1 MKRRIRVDD
10 QVIVIA
16 GRDKGRIGYVVR
28 LVGED
33 RVVVGSVNVVKRH
46 VKAQREGEQSG
57 ILEQEAPL
65 HISNVAIY
73 NPDTQK
79 RDKVKL
85 IEEDGEKVRAFKSND
100 ERIA

>member
-10 QVIVIA
+10 QVIVTA

-28 LVGED
+28 FVGDD
-33 RVVVGSVNVVKRH
+33 RVIVGSVNMVKRH

-57 ILEQEAPL
+57 ILEQEGPL

-79 RDKVKL
+79 RDKVTL
-85 IEEDGEKVRAFKSND
+85 IEEDGEKVRAFKSSG
-100 ERIA
+100 ERIV

>member
-28 LVGED
+28 IVGDD
-33 RVVVGSVNVVKRH
+33 RVVIGSVNMVKRH

-79 RDKVKL
+79 RDKVVL
-85 IEEDGEKVRAFKSND
+85 IEEDGEKVRAFKSNG
-100 ERIA
+100 ERIV

>member
-28 LVGED
+28 FVGDD
-33 RVVVGSVNVVKRH
+33 RVVVGSVNLVKRH
-46 VKAQREGEQSG
+46 VKAQQEGEQSG

-65 HISNVAIY
+65 YISNVAIY

-79 RDKVKL
+79 RDKVTL
-85 IEEDGEKVRAFKSND
+85 IEEDGEKVRAFKSSG
-100 ERIA
+100 ERIV

>member
-1 MKRRIRVDD
+1 MNRRIRVDD

-28 LVGED
+28 FVGDD
-33 RVVVGSVNVVKRH
+33 RVVVGSVNLVKRH

-57 ILEQEAPL
+57 IIEQEAPM

-79 RDKVKL
+79 RDKVTL
-85 IEEDGEKVRAFKSND
+85 IEEEGEKVRAFKSSG
-100 ERIA
+100 ERIV

>member
-1 MKRRIRVDD
+1 MKRRIQVDD

-28 LVGED
+28 FVGDD
-33 RVVVGSVNVVKRH
+33 RVLIGSVNMVKRH

-79 RDKVKL
+79 RDKVTL
-85 IEEDGEKVRAFKSND
+85 IEEDGEKVRAFKSSG

>member
-28 LVGED
+28 FVGDD
-33 RVVVGSVNVVKRH
+33 RVVVGSVNMVKRH

-57 ILEQEAPL
+57 ILEQEAAL

-79 RDKVKL
+79 RDKVAL
-85 IEEDGEKVRAFKSND
+85 IEEDGEKVRAFKSNG
-100 ERIA
+100 ERIV

>member
-10 QVIVIA
+10 QVIVIS

-28 LVGED
+28 FVGDD
-33 RVVVGSVNVVKRH
+33 RIVVGNVNTVKRH

-79 RDKVKL
+79 RDKITL
-85 IEEDGEKVRAFKSND
+85 IEEDGERVRAFKSSG

>member
-1 MKRRIRVDD
+1 MKRRIQVDD

-28 LVGED
+28 YAGDD
-33 RVVVGSVNVVKRH
+33 RVVIGSVNLVKRH

-57 ILEQEAPL
+57 IVEQEAPL

-79 RDKVKL
+79 RDKVTL
-85 IEEDGEKVRAFKSND
+85 IEEAGEKVRAFKSSG
-100 ERIA
+100 ERIV

>member
-28 LVGED
+28 FVGVD
-33 RVVVGSVNVVKRH
+33 RVVIGSVNMVKRH
-46 VKAQREGEQSG
+46 VKAQREGDQSG

-79 RDKVKL
+79 RDKVTL
-85 IEEDGEKVRAFKSND
+85 IEEDGEKVRAFKSSG
-100 ERIA
+100 ERIV

>member
-1 MKRRIRVDD
+1 MKRGIRVDD

-28 LVGED
+28 FVGDD
-33 RVVVGSVNVVKRH
+33 RVVVGSVNMVKRH

-57 ILEQEAPL
+57 ILEQEGPL

-79 RDKVKL
+79 RDKVTL
-85 IEEDGEKVRAFKSND
+85 IEEDGEKVRAFKSSG
-100 ERIA
+100 ERIV

>member
-28 LVGED
+28 FVGDD
-33 RVVVGSVNVVKRH
+33 RVVVGSVNLVKRH

-65 HISNVAIY
+65 HISNIAIY

-79 RDKVKL
+79 RDKVTL
-85 IEEDGEKVRAFKSND
+85 IEEDGEKVRAFKSSG
-100 ERIA
+100 ERIV

>member
-1 MKRRIRVDD
+1 MKGRIRVDD
-10 QVIVIA
+10 QVVVIA
-16 GRDKGRIGYVVR
+16 GREKGRIGYVVR
-28 LVGED
+28 FVGDE
-33 RVVVGSVNVVKRH
+33 RVVIGSVNFVKRH

-79 RDKVKL
+79 RDKVTW
-85 IEEDGEKVRAFKSND
+85 IEEDGEKVRAFKSSG
-100 ERIA
+100 ERIV

>member
-1 MKRRIRVDD
+1 MKRGIRVDD

-28 LVGED
+28 FVGDD
-33 RVVVGSVNVVKRH
+33 RVIVGSVNMVKRH

-57 ILEQEAPL
+57 ILEREGPL
-65 HISNVAIY
+65 HISNIAIY

-79 RDKVKL
+79 RDKVTL
-85 IEEDGEKVRAFKSND
+85 IEEDGEKVRAFKSTG
-100 ERIA
+100 ERIV

>member
-28 LVGED
+28 FVGDD
-33 RVVVGSVNVVKRH
+33 RVVVGSVNLVKRH

-65 HISNVAIY
+65 HISNIAIY

-79 RDKVKL
+79 RDKVTF
-85 IEEDGEKVRAFKSND
+85 IEEDGKKERAFKSSG
-100 ERIA
+100 ERIV

>member
-28 LVGED
+28 FAGDD
-33 RVVVGSVNVVKRH
+33 RVVVGSVNLVKRH
-46 VKAQREGEQSG
+46 VKAQREGEQGG

-79 RDKVKL
+79 RDKVTL
-85 IEEDGEKVRAFKSND
+85 IEEDGQKVRAFKSSG
-100 ERIA
+100 ERIV

>member
-28 LVGED
+28 FVGED
-33 RVVVGSVNVVKRH
+33 RVVVGSVNLVKRH

-65 HISNVAIY
+65 HISNIAIY

-79 RDKVKL
+79 RDKVTL
-85 IEEDGEKVRAFKSND
+85 IEEDGKKERAFKSSG
-100 ERIA
+100 ERIV

>member
-28 LVGED
+28 FVGDD
-33 RVVVGSVNVVKRH
+33 RVVVGSVNLVKRH
-46 VKAQREGEQSG
+46 VKAQQEGEQSG

-79 RDKVKL
+79 RDKVTL
-85 IEEDGEKVRAFKSND
+85 IEEDGEKVRAFKSSG
-100 ERIA
+100 ERIV

>member
-33 RVVVGSVNVVKRH
+33 RVVVGNVNVVKRH

-57 ILEQEAPL
+57 ILEQEASL

>member
-28 LVGED
+28 FVGAD
-33 RVVVGSVNVVKRH
+33 RVVIGSVNMVKRH

-79 RDKVKL
+79 RDKVTL
-85 IEEDGEKVRAFKSND
+85 IEEDGEKVRAFKSSG
-100 ERIA
+100 ERIV

>member
-1 MKRRIRVDD
+1 MKRRIQVDD

-28 LVGED
+28 YAGDD
-33 RVVVGSVNVVKRH
+33 RVVIGSVNLVKRH

-57 ILEQEAPL
+57 IVEQEAPL

-79 RDKVKL
+79 RDKVTF
-85 IEEDGEKVRAFKSND
+85 IEEAGEKVRAFKSSG
-100 ERIA
+100 ERIV

>member
-1 MKRRIRVDD
+1 MKGRIRVDD

-28 LVGED
+28 FVGDD
-33 RVVVGSVNVVKRH
+33 RVVVGSVNLVKRH

-79 RDKVKL
+79 RDKVTL
-85 IEEDGEKVRAFKSND
+85 IEEDGEKVRAFKSSG
-100 ERIA
+100 ERIV

>member
-16 GRDKGRIGYVVR
+16 GRDKGRMGYVVR
-28 LVGED
+28 FVGSD
-33 RVVVGSVNVVKRH
+33 RVVVSNVNVVKRH
-46 VKAQREGEQSG
+46 VRATQEGEQSG

-73 NPDTQK
+73 NPNTQK
-79 RDKVKL
+79 RDKIKFV
-85 IEEDGEKVRAFKSND
+85 EEEGERVRTYKSTNEKVA
-100 ERIA
+100 

>member
-1 MKRRIRVDD
+1 MKRRFRVDD

-28 LVGED
+28 FVGDD
-33 RVVVGSVNVVKRH
+33 RVVVGSVNLVKRH
-46 VKAQREGEQSG
+46 VKAQQEGEQSG

-79 RDKVKL
+79 RDKVTL
-85 IEEDGEKVRAFKSND
+85 IEEDGEKVRAFKSSG
-100 ERIA
+100 ERIV